1 MPTRGTGN
9 RTRAACLNAEPGGG
23 LPVSALPADDDWFGA
38 LAAAVL
44 EQNAAAAAVGDLSG
58 VTVLVPALP
67 IAVELRAALLQ
78 AAGRPLLLP
87 RFCTLK
93 DWAFGT
99 PMPDLPEPLAE
110 SQRLVLLHEALR
122 SRGWFDERALWGMAA
137 ELAGLFDE
145 LSSRA
150 LPLPDDPAAFA
161 EVLER
166 AYALRASEPL
176 AFEARV
182 VHELWRA
189 LVSAE
194 APDAPAVYRMR
205 LAGLA
210 QAAQSSQTSGT
221 RRPLFVVLDA
231 PPDEALEAA
240 ELSFLQRYATYQP
253 IRVAYPSPREA
264 RATALAATLD
274 AAWTAS
280 SGQPLFER
288 AQTLAERFPASP
300 LAGRLALVATLG
312 REQEAQAAV
321 DQVKA
326 WIGSGLRRIALIAQD
341 RLSARRVRALLERE
355 AILLSDETGWRLST
369 SRAAA
374 SVDALIETAAG
385 QAYHRDFLDMCKS
398 PFVFSDVDAES
409 RRQAVFELERAIRRG
424 SVKAGLPRIRR
435 ALAEHGGA
443 AAPLAGQLLDRIEA
457 ATALLSAKPAP
468 LARWIARLLRA
479 LDTLGA
485 RAALQDDVAG
495 QALIE
500 LLETRHDELA
510 ERGGVLS
517 FPAWRDW
524 FNRECEEANF
534 RDSGIASPVVLTA
547 LNAVCMRRFEAVALV
562 GGDAKQLTPAAP
574 SAFFGQSVR
583 RELGLRTREDRERE
597 LRRDVELLLQF
608 VPRVAVFWQ
617 AVQDGEANLVAPE
630 FSLLSTLHALAWAD
644 DLLRPAPR
652 ATIETT
658 AAAEAA
664 EPVAVSAP
672 AAPRVPS
679 GQIPARISVSAYAQL
694 VACPYRYF
702 ARYVLGLGEMDEVV
716 EAMEKSDYGA
726 LVHRVLERFHSRHP
740 LVSAL
745 SPDEALA
752 ALQACVAEV
761 FAPAVADNFL
771 AVGWRLRWEQKL
783 PAYLDWQRAREAE
796 GWRWAQAEWRVSRR
810 LTLEAG
816 RAVELYG
823 TIDRIDR
830 LASRDEAAGGWA
842 ALYDYKTQT
851 AKAIGERMHDDLQLP
866 SYALMHG
873 EADCAAYVALD
884 DEAITMV
891 TAGGEAGEERKQG
904 KKGEDA
910 SGSGV
915 ALAALAEA
923 QGERLR
929 VMFNA
934 IHDGAPLPANGIGR
948 VCRWCEVEGLCR
960 KAHWAESGRGAVTE
974 YGR

>member
-1 MPTRGTGN
+1 MPTPGTGS

-23 LPVSALPADDDWFGA
+23 LPVSVLPAGDDWFGA
-38 LAAAVL
+38 LAVAVL
-44 EQNAAAAAVGDLSG
+44 EQNAAAAADGDLSG

-78 AAGRPLLLP
+78 TAGRPLLLP
-87 RFCTLK
+87 RFFTLK

-122 SRGWFDERALWGMAA
+122 SHGWFDERALWGMAA

-166 AYALRASEPL
+166 AYALRASAPL

-189 LVSAE
+189 LISAE

-210 QAAQSSQTSGT
+210 RAAPSTET
-221 RRPLFVVLDA
+221 PRPVFVVLDA

-240 ELSFLQRYATYQP
+240 ERTFLERYGAHQP
-253 IRVAYPSPREA
+253 VHVVYPSPREA
-264 RATALAATLD
+264 RATALAAALD
-274 AAWTAS
+274 AAWTTS

-288 AQTLAERFPASP
+288 AQALAERFPESP
-300 LAGRLALVATLG
+300 LTGRLTLVPTLG
-312 REQEAQAAV
+312 RELEAQAAV
-321 DQVKA
+321 DQVKV
-326 WIGSGLRRIALIAQD
+326 WIRSGLRRIALIAQD

-385 QAYHRDFLDMCKS
+385 QAYHRDFLDLCKS
-398 PFVFSDVDAES
+398 PFVFADIDAEP

-435 ALAEHGGA
+435 ALAEYGGT
-443 AAPLAGQLLDRIEA
+443 AAPLTGQLLDRIEA

-485 RAALQDDVAG
+485 RSALQNDVAG

-500 LLETRHDELA
+500 LLETRRDELA
-510 ERGGVLS
+510 ERGAVLS

-562 GGDAKQLTPAAP
+562 GGDAKQLAPTAP

-583 RELGLRTREDRERE
+583 RELGLRIREDRERE
-597 LRRDVELLLQF
+597 LRRDLELLLQF
-608 VPRVAVFWQ
+608 VPRVTVFWQ

-644 DLLRPAPR
+644 DLIRPAPPER
-652 ATIETT
+652 AETL
-658 AAAEAA
+658 AAADAAEALA
-664 EPVAVSAP
+664 ASGP

-679 GQIPARISVSAYAQL
+679 GQVPARISVSAYAQL

-702 ARYVLGLGEMDEVV
+702 ARYVLGLGEMDEVA
-716 EAMEKSDYGA
+716 ETMEKSDYGA
-726 LVHRVLERFHSRHP
+726 LVHRVLERFHTRHP

-745 SPDEALA
+745 STDEALA

-796 GWRWAQAEWRVSRR
+796 GWRWAQGELRVSRR
-810 LTLEAG
+810 LPLEAG
-816 RAVELYG
+816 RSVELYG
-823 TIDRIDR
+823 TIDRVDR
-830 LASRDEAAGGWA
+830 PAGEEGAAGGRA

-866 SYALMHG
+866 AYALMHG
-873 EADCAAYVALD
+873 EAERAAYVALD
-884 DEAITMV
+884 DDAIAMV
-891 TAGGEAGEERKQG
+891 TAGGEAEEG
-904 KKGEDA
+904 
-910 SGSGV
+910 GV

-934 IHDGAPLPANGIGR
+934 IHDSAPLPANGIDR
-948 VCRWCEVEGLCR
+948 VCRWCEAEGLCR
-960 KAHWAESGRGAVTE
+960 KAHWAEHGNGAATGRG
-974 YGR
+974 R